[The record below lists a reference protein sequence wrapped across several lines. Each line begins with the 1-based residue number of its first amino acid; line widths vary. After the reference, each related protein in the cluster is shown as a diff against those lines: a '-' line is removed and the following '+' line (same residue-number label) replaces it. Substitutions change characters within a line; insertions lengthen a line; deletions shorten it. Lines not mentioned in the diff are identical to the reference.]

1 MSPRSQ
7 RALAAILGAAGLD
20 TPGLRRLVRP
30 AVAGP
35 LLGEFK
41 LGPILP
47 TAGPPRLYLSWA
59 GEKAA
64 WLRRVRVAF
73 PGEAVDRFLAEVP
86 AGCRRMVDTDGER
99 AELYLDDLH
108 QTGAAEICRVLG
120 WPGLERSVI
129 VPAAALPGALEPLLG
144 PFVARG
150 GMLAER
156 VGPGGPRAL
165 WVSEARWRETLGE
178 ARAVL
183 EREHGLPPRYAA
195 VEAAA
200 AAHGFRA
207 YIDGIDAHDG
217 VLDVSLAFVDEGG

>member
-1 MSPRSQ
+1 MNPRSQ
-7 RALAAILGAAGLD
+7 RALDAILGAAGLD

-30 AVAGP
+30 AVAAP

-47 TAGPPRLYLSWA
+47 TVGTPRLYLSWA

-64 WLRRVRVAF
+64 WLRRVRACF

-108 QTGAAEICRVLG
+108 QTGAAEMCRVLR
-120 WPGLERSVI
+120 WPELQRSVI
-129 VPAAALPGALEPLLG
+129 VAAPALPDVLVPLLG
-144 PFVARG
+144 PFVALG

-156 VGPGGPRAL
+156 VGDGGPRAL
-165 WVSEARWRETLGE
+165 WVSEARWTDTVGQ

-183 EREHGLPPRYAA
+183 AQEHGLPPAYVA

-217 VLDVSLAFVDEGG
+217 VLDVSLAFLDEGD